1 MADKKIKFSAVALS
15 VIFVILVYALLG
27 RHDGYL
33 RVNFFDIGQGDA
45 AFITTP
51 QGWQILIDGGPD
63 ASVLAKLGEE
73 MQPWDRS
80 IDMVIATH
88 PEADHI
94 AGLIDVLK
102 NYEVGYI
109 VESGLRKET
118 SLSNIWREA
127 VETEGAEVIL
137 ADSPKRIVL
146 EDKTYI
152 DLLWPLEGHDGEV
165 SANPNNSAIV
175 AKLYYGDRSFLFTAD
190 IERWAEQNILAN
202 NINIDADIL
211 KTPHHGSKTSSSEL
225 FLRAVS
231 PEAAIISVGRKNKYG
246 HPHEAIVERFNK
258 MKIPVLR
265 TDKGGDVILE
275 SDGKNI
281 FVP

>member
-1 MADKKIKFSAVALS
+1 MADKKIKFSVVALS

-27 RHDGYL
+27 KHDEYL

-102 NYEVGYI
+102 NYEVNYI

-118 SLSNIWREA
+118 SLSRVWREA
-127 VETEGAEVIL
+127 VEAEGAEIIL
-137 ADSPKRIVL
+137 ADSAKRIIL
-146 EDKTYI
+146 GDEAFI
-152 DLLWPLEGHDGEV
+152 DLLWPLEGHNGEV
-165 SANPNNSAIV
+165 SAKPNNTAIV
-175 AKLYYGDRSFLFTAD
+175 AKLYYG
-190 IERWAEQNILAN
+190 E
-202 NINIDADIL
+202 
-211 KTPHHGSKTSSSEL
+211 K
-225 FLRAVS
+225 
-231 PEAAIISVGRKNKYG
+231 
-246 HPHEAIVERFNK
+246 
-258 MKIPVLR
+258 
-265 TDKGGDVILE
+265 
-275 SDGKNI
+275 
-281 FVP
+281 

>member
-1 MADKKIKFSAVALS
+1 MADKRIKFLIAGLS
-15 VIFVILVYALLG
+15 FVFIILSYALL
-27 RHDGYL
+27 RRPDEYL

-102 NYEVGYI
+102 NYEVNYI

-118 SLSNIWREA
+118 SLSRIWREA
-127 VETEGAEVIL
+127 VEAEGAKIIL

-146 EDKTYI
+146 EEETFI
-152 DLLWPLEGHDGEV
+152 DLLWPLEELNGEI
-165 SANPNNSAIV
+165 SSKPNNSAIV
-175 AKLYYGDRSFLFTAD
+175 AKLYYGDKSFLFTAD

-225 FLRAVS
+225 FLRSVS

-246 HPHEAIVERFNK
+246 HPHEAIIERFNK
-258 MKIPVLR
+258 MNIPVLR
-265 TDKGGDVILE
+265 TDKGGDIILE
-275 SDGKNI
+275 TDGKTI